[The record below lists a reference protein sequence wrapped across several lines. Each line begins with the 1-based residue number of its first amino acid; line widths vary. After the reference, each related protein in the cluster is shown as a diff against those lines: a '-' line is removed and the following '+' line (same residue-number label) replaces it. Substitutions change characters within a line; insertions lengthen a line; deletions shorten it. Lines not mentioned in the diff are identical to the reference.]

1 MNPLSLLGNVGG
13 NIDSLEAQAWK
24 DLGSSSQSDQLKG
37 QMEMNQASQQFSS
50 ISTALSNQ
58 ATMIMEAIRN
68 SKINP

>member
-1 MNPLSLLGNVGG
+1 MNPLSLLGNIGG
-13 NIDSLEAQAWK
+13 NIDSLENQAWQ
-24 DLGSSSQSDQLKG
+24 DLSSSSQSQQLKG

>member
-1 MNPLSLLGNVGG
+1 MNPLSLLGNIGG
-13 NIDSLEAQAWK
+13 NIDSLENQAWQ
-24 DLGSSSQSDQLKG
+24 DLSSSSQSQQLKG
-37 QMEMNQASQQFSS
+37 QMEMNEASQQFSS